1 MRVGDYR
8 VRFTE
13 EHPNTLRIHVTP
25 IAAKPRID
33 TETHIP
39 PRSRVSS
46 GGLSPA
52 SSATSLRAQPDGKVF
67 ITDRPYLETKE
78 HIGGFWVLEA
88 ASRRLKYALDDESV
102 STIQVDT
109 PVYRLS

>member
-78 HIGGFWVLEA
+78 HIGGFLGSG
-88 ASRRLKYALDDESV
+88 SR
-102 STIQVDT
+102 
-109 PVYRLS
+109 